1 MKAIETKIITISNTI
16 SDLEKVIQK
25 IAGSRLKLTSTFC
38 SKHLDYNNVQ
48 VFKLFK
54 IILFVTRSILFYDN
68 RKPYANIIPKSSLQA
83 KLEF

>member
-1 MKAIETKIITISNTI
+1 MENLYMFRACDNWNSFLTI
-16 SDLEKVIQK
+16 SDLEKVTQK
-25 IAGSRLKLTSTFC
+25 KDGTFC